1 MPPYTIPVAFFARL
15 SQGLSYASGYQLML
29 LFGSPFTSI
38 QPHGP
43 LSTPGCLCRLQAPGR
58 ITTTNPQWGGR
69 ADLRIGGR
77 SSDPLIGN
85 QIPTADPKKNRCFKC
100 VPTKVLLLRRSTCPC
115 LGSTI
120 RLGPP
125 QRGVP
130 GDPFGLDPKNDEG
143 LGGRAIETA
152 EVAAEIRRHPLK
164 ILENRT

>member
-1 MPPYTIPVAFFARL
+1 MKKPSSGSNFETIDVILGDVAHLRTFRESPPRTQI
-15 SQGLSYASGYQLML
+15 
-29 LFGSPFTSI
+29 FGATRRDKEP
-38 QPHGP
+38 P
-43 LSTPGCLCRLQAPGR
+43 
-58 ITTTNPQWGGR
+58 
-69 ADLRIGGR
+69 DL
-77 SSDPLIGN
+77 LIGN
-85 QIPTADPKKNRCFKC
+85 QIPTADPKKNRCFKS